1 VASDASADAEA
12 PLREQRPKVTR
23 VVSAEVAIST
33 RLAEIWRS
41 RELLGKLIATEIKV
55 KYKNSA
61 LGLAWSMV
69 APAITLAIYWMIF
82 GLVLKNSIPHFV
94 IYLFSGMVMWNF
106 FSTSLQT
113 STGVIVERAGIVKK
127 VSFPREI
134 LVLASVGTAG
144 VYLFFQAI
152 VLVLFMAG
160 LQVAPDWKLLPLLGL
175 ALVAEAFLATA
186 FGLILSATNVYM
198 RDTRHLIDIAL
209 QVWFFACPIVYS
221 FWLSIRPKLAPHSL
235 SWLYLINPMTPI
247 ILTSQR
253 VIYAHP
259 TVQMGD
265 PSGKASQILPTWGW
279 GTYFWMDGALLGA
292 GIVLVYVAMVL
303 FRRLEGNFAEE
314 L

>member
-1 VASDASADAEA
+1 MTTDASAAAEA
-12 PLREQRPKVTR
+12 PKRPERPKVTR
-23 VVSAEVAIST
+23 VVSARVSISA
-33 RLAEIWRS
+33 RLSDIWHS
-41 RELLGKLIATEIKV
+41 RELLAKLVATEIKV

-69 APAITLAIYWMIF
+69 APAITLFIYWVIF
-82 GLVLKNSIPHFV
+82 GQVLKNSIPHFV

-106 FSTSLQT
+106 FSTSLQ
-113 STGVIVERAGIVKK
+113 SATGVIVERAGIVKK

-134 LVLASVGTAG
+134 LVLASVGTAA

-152 VLVLFMAG
+152 VLVLFMVG
-160 LQVAPDWKLLPLLGL
+160 LQVTPDWNLLPLLVL
-175 ALVAEAFLATA
+175 ALAAEACMAAAL
-186 FGLILSATNVYM
+186 GLILSATNVYL

-209 QVWFFACPIVYS
+209 QVWFFMCPIVYS
-221 FWLSIRPKLAPHSL
+221 FWMEIRPKLAPHGL
-235 SWLYLINPMTPI
+235 TFLYLLNPMTPI

-259 TVQMGD
+259 TVTEGTNQV
-265 PSGKASQILPTWGW
+265 QILPTWGW
-279 GTYFWMDGALLGA
+279 TTYAWMDAALLGA
-292 GIVLVYVAMVL
+292 GLVLIWVALVL